1 MLSKCSGAEQG
12 QRVVEADRPG
22 GRERGFGTRDSD
34 LVKSWWTQAPR
45 PVRGQRGEYRCER
58 DLSRKKMLGS

>member
-34 LVKSWWTQAPR
+34 RVKSW
-45 PVRGQRGEYRCER
+45 
-58 DLSRKKMLGS
+58 